1 MEVIANK
8 VLLAVLPLWD
18 KLIPPLGISCLKEFL
33 TQHRMNVKTVD
44 LNTEEKL
51 KDSFDE
57 YFRTLKGLIPG
68 EKKGNFN
75 NISHDVV
82 HEHMMARINR
92 EDEEQYI
99 RLVKEI
105 VYQTFFHTIE
115 DQSVLELDKIID
127 AYYRHLENYLLH
139 LLDKEKPTILGLSV
153 YSSTLPS
160 SLFAFRLTK
169 NKYPEIKTVMGG
181 GIFTNQL
188 ALGSPNLDFFLE
200 KTKDYIDTLIV
211 GEGELLFLK
220 YLNGELPSSQRV
232 YTLNDVGG
240 ELLDLS
246 SVDIPDYSGFNLDYY
261 QYVALYGSRSCPL
274 NCSFCSETVTWGKFR
289 KKKAGQ
295 IVKELEKIHKT
306 HGTQLFL
313 MCDSLLNPVISD
325 ISKELIESGSS
336 FYWDGYLRADKSV
349 GSIDNTIM
357 WRQAGFYRARLGLE
371 SGSSRILEAMKK
383 RITPAQIIEAVSNL
397 AYAGVKTTTYWI
409 VGYPG
414 ETEED
419 FQQTL
424 ALLTELKDKIYEAD
438 VNPFGY
444 TLTGQ
449 VDSDGWRKENNCL
462 LLYPESAKDMLI
474 TQTWYLDCAPSR
486 EETYRRMRRFVEHC
500 EKLGIP
506 NNYSVYDVY
515 NADRRWKKLHKNAV
529 PLLVDFED
537 SNGYIDENKKIKKLN
552 LVQNAPQ
559 DEGDFDF

>member
-1 MEVIANK
+1 MEIK
-8 VLLAVLPLWD
+8 TDQCSKDPDSREKILLAVLPLWD

-33 TQHRMNVKTVD
+33 IRHRINVKTVD
-44 LNTEEKL
+44 LNTEETL
-51 KDSFDE
+51 KESFDD
-57 YFRTLKGLIPG
+57 YFMTLKTLIPG
-68 EKKGNFN
+68 DKKSNFH
-75 NISHDVV
+75 NICHDVV
-82 HEHMMARINR
+82 HELMMAHINR
-92 EDEEQYI
+92 EDEKQYT

-115 DQSVLELDKIID
+115 ERSVLELDKIID
-127 AYYRHLENYLLH
+127 AYYRRLEKYLIRC
-139 LLDKEKPTILGLSV
+139 LDKEKPDVLGLSV

-160 SLFAFRLTK
+160 SLFAFRLAK
-169 NKYPEIKTVMGG
+169 REYPGIKTVMGG

-220 YLNGELPSSQRV
+220 YLKGEFPASRRV
-232 YTLNDVGG
+232 YTLNDIKG

-246 SVDIPDYSGFNLDYY
+246 SVDIPDYSDFNLAYY
-261 QYVALYGSRSCPL
+261 KHIAAYGSRSCPL
-274 NCSFCSETVTWGKFR
+274 NCSFCSETVTWGRYR
-289 KKKAGQ
+289 KKKAAQ
-295 IVKELEKIHKT
+295 IVNELEKIHKT
-306 HGTQLFL
+306 YGTQLFL

-325 ISKELIESGSS
+325 ISKELIESDSS

-349 GSIDNTIM
+349 GSIDNTIS

-371 SGSSRILEAMKK
+371 SGSPRILEAMKK

-397 AYAGVKTTTYWI
+397 AYAGIKTTTYWI

-438 VNPFGY
+438 ANAFGY

-449 VDSDGWRKENNCL
+449 VDSDGWRKENKCL

-500 EKLGIP
+500 MKLGIP

-529 PLLVDFED
+529 KHLMDFED
-537 SNGYIDENKKIKKLN
+537 SDG
-552 LVQNAPQ
+552 
-559 DEGDFDF
+559 